1 MVVAKK
7 YILAKKFEGVPNDE
21 NIELKEEELPALQ
34 DGEVLFEAI
43 FLSVDP
49 YVRIFPIP
57 VGSVLLGAQVAK
69 VTESKNKDYEIGELC
84 VAGFGWR
91 SHTVADPSKHPEL
104 QVFKLPALGDL
115 LSPSLALGSL
125 GMPGGTAH
133 QALLNIGEPKEG
145 ETVVVSGA
153 AGAVGHIVG
162 QIAKIKK
169 CTVIGFAGS
178 DEKVSWLKEIGFDH
192 AYNYKTCDLSD
203 SLKESAPAGVDV
215 YFDNVGGHTAGT
227 IVNNHMAVN
236 GRVICVGN
244 ISTYNTAR
252 GTIDGPYPF
261 SSVLGNRLTMK
272 GYLYF
277 DENPDGIRKAQL
289 QLIKWSQEGK
299 LVTREHVVE
308 GFSRMREV
316 FYGLFKGDNI
326 GKAIIKV

>member
-1 MVVAKK
+1 MVVANK
-7 YILAKKFEGVPNDE
+7 YVLAKKFDGVPNDE
-21 NIELKEEELPALQ
+21 NIELKEEELPALK

-43 FLSVDP
+43 YLSVDP
-49 YVRIFPIP
+49 YVRVFPFPIGNTLP
-57 VGSVLLGAQVAK
+57 GAQVAK
-69 VTESKNKDYEIGELC
+69 VIESKNKDFSTGVLC
-84 VAGFGWR
+84 AAGFGWR
-91 SHTVADPSKHPEL
+91 SHTVTDPSKHPEL
-104 QVFKLPALGDL
+104 QVVKLPDLGE

-133 QALLNIGEPKEG
+133 QALLNIGQPKEG

-178 DEKVSWLKEIGFDH
+178 DEKVSWLKELGFDY
-192 AYNYKTCDLSD
+192 AYNYKTSNLSE
-203 SLKESAPAGVDV
+203 SLKVSAPGGVDI
-215 YFDNVGGHTAGT
+215 YYDNVGGHTAGT
-227 IVNNHMAVN
+227 IVNKHMAVN

-244 ISTYNTAR
+244 ISTYNKAG

-261 SSVLGNRLTMK
+261 HNVLSQRLTMK

-277 DENPDGIRKAQL
+277 DETPESISKAQS
-289 QLIKWSQEGK
+289 QLIQWSKEGK
-299 LVTREHVVE
+299 IKTREHVLE
-308 GFSRMREV
+308 GFSRMREA